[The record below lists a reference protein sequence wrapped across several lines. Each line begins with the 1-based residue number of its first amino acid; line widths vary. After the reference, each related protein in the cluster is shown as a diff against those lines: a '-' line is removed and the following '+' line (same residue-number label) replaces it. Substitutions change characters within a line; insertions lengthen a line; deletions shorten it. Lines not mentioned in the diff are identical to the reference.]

1 LSQAE
6 IPKTYDP
13 KAVEARIYEEW
24 ERSGAFEADPDSEK
38 EPYCIVLPPPNV
50 TGALHM
56 GHALNGAI
64 QDTLVRRARMKGYE
78 ALWLPGVDH
87 ASIGLHNVVERK
99 LMREEGK
106 TRFDIGRERF
116 VELCREFAEESRG
129 QILGQ
134 LRKLGASV
142 DWRRLRYTMDDGYVD
157 AVLTAFVELFDQG
170 LVYRGNRITNW
181 CPHDRSAISD
191 LEVNYEE
198 VEGKLY
204 GIRYPFSDGKGPGP
218 DGNPYAQVFSTRPET
233 MLGDVA
239 LVVNPDDERYTGLVG
254 RRVTVPFVE
263 REIEVLAD
271 EYVNPSFGTGVLKVT
286 PAHDPNDF
294 EIAKRHDLP
303 AVNVL
308 NPDGT
313 INENGAQF
321 EGMSREAA
329 RNAIVEGLDEKG
341 LLGEV
346 RPHRYRL
353 GHCDRCGSVVEP
365 WLSEQWWISMQ
376 ELAAPA
382 IEALKHKEITVHPDS
397 WRRETIRWLENLQ
410 DWNVSRQ
417 LWWGHRIPVWY
428 GPDGEV
434 VASKESPGEGWE
446 QDPDILDTWFSSGL
460 WPFATLGWPE
470 ETEDLRYFYS
480 TSLLS
485 TAREIMYLWVAR
497 MIMMGL
503 RFRGDVPFRKVNV
516 HSIVLAEDGTKMS
529 KSKGNTINPLYLFD
543 EYGTD
548 AVRFGLL
555 YQSSTQDFSYS
566 YERAALG
573 RGFVTKLWNMARFVS
588 GYPTEGDSG
597 ARGNGAR
604 GSASKETSAS
614 DRWILSSFNETV
626 REYDRLLEECE
637 FSEAMRV
644 VYDFAWRQFADWY
657 VEISKAA
664 PSKQTTRVL
673 REVFDGTLRLLH
685 PPMPFATE
693 EMYGGLGGEGLLINQ
708 EFPRFDPALE
718 DAEAERLLER
728 TRLAVSAVRSF
739 RADSGIDGELAGKAP
754 EGVDLEVF
762 SALAGVRIVEDL
774 DGSAR
779 ATLPAGD
786 VVVELA
792 LSEELRREEVERL
805 RKEISRV
812 EGEVRRAEGKLSN
825 KNFVERA
832 PAAVVASEREKLDRN
847 AGLVE
852 TLKTRLD
859 EYL

>member
-1 LSQAE
+1 MNQAE

-13 KAVEARIYEEW
+13 KAVEARIYQEW
-24 ERSGAFEADPDSEK
+24 ERSGAFEADPDPEK

-64 QDTLVRRARMKGYE
+64 QDTLTRRARMKGYE

-87 ASIGLHNVVERK
+87 ASIALQNVVERK
-99 LMREEGK
+99 IMREEGK
-106 TRFDIGRERF
+106 TKWDIGREKF
-116 VELCREFAEESRG
+116 VELCREFAENSRS

-134 LRKLGASV
+134 LKRLGASV
-142 DWRRLRYTMDDGYVD
+142 DWRRLRYTMDEGYVD
-157 AVLTAFVELFDQG
+157 AVLTAFVELYNAG
-170 LVYRGNRITNW
+170 LIYRGNRITNW
-181 CPHDRSAISD
+181 CPRDRSAISD

-198 VEGKLY
+198 VDGKLY
-204 GIRYPFSDGKGPGP
+204 GVRYPFADNRGPGP
-218 DGNPYAQVFSTRPET
+218 DGNDYAQVFTTRPET
-233 MLGDVA
+233 VLGDVA
-239 LVVNPDDERYTGLVG
+239 LVVNPEDERYKDLVG
-254 RRVTVPFVE
+254 RRITVPFVE

-271 EYVNPSFGTGVLKVT
+271 SYVDPEFGTGVLKVT

-294 EIAKRHDLP
+294 EIGERRDLP

-313 INENGAQF
+313 VNVNGAEF
-321 EGMSREAA
+321 EGMTREEA
-329 RNAIVEGLDEKG
+329 RSALVERLEEEG

-346 RPHRYRL
+346 REYRHRV
-353 GHCDRCGSVVEP
+353 GHCDRGGAVIEP
-365 WLSEQWWISMQ
+365 WLSEQWWMSMR
-376 ELAAPA
+376 ELAEPA
-382 IEALKHKEITVHPDS
+382 IEALRNGEMTVYPDS

-417 LWWGHRIPVWY
+417 LWWGHRIPVWH

-434 VASKESPGEGWE
+434 VAAREAPGEGYE
-446 QDPDILDTWFSSGL
+446 QDKDVLDTWFSSAL
-460 WPFATLGWPE
+460 WPFATLGWPV
-470 ETEDLRYFYS
+470 ETEDLEYFYP

-503 RFRGDVPFRKVNV
+503 RFRGDIPFRKVNV

-529 KSKGNTINPLYLFD
+529 KSKGNTINPLDLFD

-573 RGFVTKLWNMARFVS
+573 RGFVTKLWNMARFIS

-597 ARGNGAR
+597 AG
-604 GSASKETSAS
+604 GSDPGEASAS

-637 FSEAMRV
+637 FSEAMRL
-644 VYDFAWRQFADWY
+644 VYDLAWRQFADWY

-664 PSKQTTRVL
+664 PSKETPRIL
-673 REVFDGTLRLLH
+673 RDVFDGILRLLH
-685 PPMPFATE
+685 PAMPFATE
-693 EMYGGLGGEGLLINQ
+693 EMYRVLGGEGPLIEQ
-708 EFPRFDPALE
+708 EFPRYDPALE
-718 DAEAERLLER
+718 DAEADRLLER

-739 RADSGIDGELAGKAP
+739 RADSRIEGELTGRAP
-754 EGVDLEVF
+754 AGVDLKVF
-762 SALAGVRIVEDL
+762 SALAGVRTVENL
-774 DGSAR
+774 DGSAK

-825 KNFVERA
+825 EKFVERA
-832 PAAVVASEREKLDRN
+832 PAEVVASEREKLDRN
-847 AGLVE
+847 AGLLE